1 MTQLNS
7 SDECDLMDFKKKRCV
22 LNSSC
27 AFLISLLWV
36 ELQGKVRM
44 EELMFHQAGEASLGL
59 GTDCLL
65 PADTAFTEYI
75 GGKSL
80 K

>member
-1 MTQLNS
+1 
-7 SDECDLMDFKKKRCV
+7 
-22 LNSSC
+22 
-27 AFLISLLWV
+27 
-36 ELQGKVRM
+36 
-44 EELMFHQAGEASLGL
+44 MFHQAGEASLGL

-75 GGKSL
+75 GGKSF